1 MTAPIDF
8 LEKPP
13 AIVTD
18 AACDLPPAWFDQ
30 YGIHVVRLRI
40 LFGEESFRSG
50 IDISHAE
57 FYERLAHGNIHPTT
71 TQPTVNDF
79 VEIYTRLVEQ
89 KVPVLSIHISEG
101 LSGTANVARMAANQM
116 PPGAVTVW
124 GTSTL
129 SSAQGIQVLTAA
141 RAARAGYSLAA
152 IMPLLKLA
160 KEQAE
165 LLFTVGDLSY
175 LHRGGRI
182 GSVRYQIGQVLH
194 IKPIIT
200 VSKEGDT
207 VGTYITKGRARS
219 MSKAIDQFVNIIT
232 GVVGEGNK
240 LRAIALYGDDPALAS
255 QLNATLAQRF
265 ECVTLEMVPT
275 APVLGVH
282 TGPDALGVGFAGGD
296 WPV

>member
-1 MTAPIDF
+1 MTAPLDF
-8 LEKPP
+8 LSNPP

-18 AACDLPPAWFDQ
+18 AACDLPPAWFEQ
-30 YGIHVVRLRI
+30 YDIHVAPLKI

-50 IDISHAE
+50 VDITHAE
-57 FYERLAHGNIHPTT
+57 FYERLARKDVHPTT

-79 VEIYTRLVEQ
+79 VEIYTPLLERR
-89 KVPVLSIHISEG
+89 VPVLSIHISEG
-101 LSGTANVARMAANQM
+101 LSGTVNVARLAAQQM

-124 GTSTL
+124 DSGTL
-129 SSAQGIQVLTAA
+129 SSALGLHVMMAA
-141 RAARAGYSLAA
+141 RAARAGQSVEA
-152 IMPLLKLA
+152 ILPLLKLTH
-160 KEQAE
+160 EQVE

-207 VGTYITKGRARS
+207 AGTYVSKGRARS
-219 MSKAIDQFVNIIT
+219 MSKAIDQFVEIVA

-240 LRAIALYGDDPALAS
+240 LRAISLYGDDDTLAT
-255 QLNATLAQRF
+255 QLNAALAQRF
-265 ECVTLEMVPT
+265 DCVTLDKLPT

-282 TGPDALGVGFAGGD
+282 VGPEALGLGFAGGD
-296 WPV
+296 WPF